1 MGDAFPENR
10 QFGSPQASEAAIAYH
25 MEREQHHPDVK
36 QSNKEQLCRRK
47 ENVGMVAG
55 QHGESLGCFPVQGN
69 LPTSTVSRL
78 PVLVSTLVDVAQEL
92 GLESG
97 ETYTFMEAAQQVAG
111 SDKACLQSAA
121 SIVRE
126 TLHLIQSIRWRQG
139 SVSAKDTDGI
149 RNAAELARGQ
159 SNSCRPNG
167 LGHFLSLLAE
177 VWGSLY
183 GASDVYRHQVVHSLQ
198 HGFATTAINAVE
210 HLVHLAVLA
219 WERAR
224 VSGAG
229 GETTSS
235 EGRSSER
242 SECRPWV
249 PILQLMA
256 WGVVPAV
263 TAENVVLSCLEV
275 FETSK
280 LREGATRN
288 GQDRSNEPSRDAL
301 IAVAS
306 AVAKGYH
313 SLGAEEDLSTVV
325 LTDLLDVAARSIKP
339 RRVGTKISGWYHS
352 MNLCRLVARLE
363 VL

>member
-1 MGDAFPENR
+1 
-10 QFGSPQASEAAIAYH
+10 
-25 MEREQHHPDVK
+25 
-36 QSNKEQLCRRK
+36 
-47 ENVGMVAG
+47 MVAG
-55 QHGESLGCFPVQGN
+55 RHGESLGCLPVQGN

-97 ETYTFMEAAQQVAG
+97 ETYTFIEAAQQVAS

-126 TLHLIQSIRWRQG
+126 TLRLIQSIRWRQG

-149 RNAAELARGQ
+149 RDAADLAREQ

-183 GASDVYRHQVVHSLQ
+183 GASDVYRHEVVHVLQ

-229 GETTSS
+229 SENTSS
-235 EGRSSER
+235 EGGSSER

-280 LREGATRN
+280 LRGATRK
-288 GQDRSNEPSRDAL
+288 GQDRPTEPSGGAL

-325 LTDLLDVAARSIKP
+325 LTDLLDVAARSVTP
-339 RRVGTKISGWYHS
+339 RRVGTKMSGWYHS